1 MKMKQTIILLAA
13 IIAFGGTMA
22 QDIIYTTDGQSIKA
36 RNIKFEGNSIHYG
49 LYESSIMDR
58 STYMLDIG
66 RVRMIK
72 YEDGHTYDP
81 TAMPEPAAKQTVQT
95 SRKQQAQK
103 QDSHDTVFVY
113 ANVQPNKQLNSRLF
127 NAYPQYKNPA
137 SAFAYS
143 LLLPGLGQM
152 YNDEVDKGLYFL
164 GGDVVILGATAIAY
178 ANENY
183 TVAIIGLAGSLILRA
198 ASAIGA
204 ATRAH
209 EINHGNGYVYI
220 TPTLQQSNLAFTD
233 GVPRLVPGMSMSF
246 AF

>member
-1 MKMKQTIILLAA
+1 
-13 IIAFGGTMA
+13 MA
-22 QDIIYTTDGQSIKA
+22 QDIIYTTDGQNIKA
-36 RNIKFEGNSIHYG
+36 RNIKFEGYSIRYA

-58 STYMLDIG
+58 STYTLDIS

-81 TAMPEPAAKQTVQT
+81 NIKPESTAKQTTQT
-95 SRKQQAQK
+95 LRQQQAQK

-137 SAFAYS
+137 TAFAHS

-152 YNDEVDKGLYFL
+152 YNDEVDNGFFFM

-178 ANENY
+178 ASKNY

-198 ASAIGA
+198 ASAIDA
-204 ATRAH
+204 ATRAY

-220 TPTLQQSNLAFTD
+220 TPTLQQSNLAFGDDATQF
-233 GVPRLVPGMSMSF
+233 VPGMSMIF

>member
-1 MKMKQTIILLAA
+1 
-13 IIAFGGTMA
+13 MA
-22 QDIIYTTDGQSIKA
+22 QDIIYTTDGQNIKA
-36 RNIKFEGNSIHYG
+36 RNIKFEGNSIRYG

-58 STYMLDIG
+58 STYLLDIS
-66 RVRMIK
+66 RVRIIK

-81 TAMPEPAAKQTVQT
+81 NAKPEPVVRQTTQT
-95 SRKQQAQK
+95 SRQQQTQN

-113 ANVQPNKQLNSRLF
+113 AKVQPNKQLNSRLF

-137 SAFAYS
+137 TAFVQS

-152 YNDEVDKGLYFL
+152 YNDEVDKGLYFM

-178 ANENY
+178 SNENY

-220 TPTLQQSNLAFTD
+220 TPTLQQSNLAFGDDVT
-233 GVPRLVPGMSMSF
+233 RLVPGMSMTF